1 MGKIPEWMVCGKTTY
16 SENLSKGTY
25 PTNYQPITCLPN
37 IWKILIGIMSDKTY
51 ESIDERVVLA
61 EKQERCKN
69 IRSSSPKWS

>member
-1 MGKIPEWMVCGKTTY
+1 MVCGKTTY

-25 PTNYQPITCLPN
+25 PTNYQSITCLPN

-61 EKQERCKN
+61 EKQERCKEEE
-69 IRSSSPKWS
+69 II